1 MMDCRIEHSQESI
14 RKRWGLKPARLPS
27 ADISNKYPRASR
39 PRFSNSALRSLV
51 KRVIMRLSPVKN
63 RSARTHHCRVAKSIT
78 NNLSSNSSDGG
89 ASDPDNAWLKY
100 LTPTSLSALIFIIL
114 IFVFISYVEVA
125 K

>member
-1 MMDCRIEHSQESI
+1 MDCCIEHSQKSI

-27 ADISNKYPRASR
+27 ADISNKYPRVSR
-39 PRFSNSALRSLV
+39 LRFSNSALRSLV

-63 RSARTHHCRVAKSIT
+63 RSARSHHCRVAKSIS

-89 ASDPDNAWLKY
+89 APDPDSARLKY
-100 LTPTSLSALIFIIL
+100 LTPTYLSALILLIL
-114 IFVFISYVEVA
+114 ILVFLSFVEVS